1 MMTTTV
7 IDRPTKESFSDF
19 WDAPRLVNPMFLNAP
34 IARQAAP
41 GKELVD
47 LRELGIFNKIVGAE
61 TGYHTQAD
69 ALVTQTSD
77 NVDLNALWAEFQQ
90 TLEIFNDRRNALVSL
105 LSYPVTA
112 LIERVPQ
119 VGSVEFE
126 DASEFG
132 VPKGVRLVQSF
143 LSLGYDFRDYDI
155 ATRFTWKYLRD
166 HDARAVQAVHN
177 AILEADNR
185 LLFRRVMEAIFDNS
199 GRNAEIGGDNVP
211 VYPLYNNDGTVPPS
225 YKGKTF
231 LSTHTHYIASQHT
244 GDPLIDPQD
253 LEDAYDKI
261 SEHGYGA
268 ETGST
273 FVMLANRIEVK
284 DIRKFK
290 AGVATNGIVANYD
303 FIPSA
308 NSPTMIVP
316 NATGLIGNIP
326 PSTWNGL
333 QVVGSYMGI
342 LIIEEDYIP
351 AGYFLMFAT
360 GGTQNLGNLVGIRE
374 HANPAYRGL
383 RLLPGNQQGYPL
395 VESFYSRS
403 FGTGVR
409 QRGGAVVVQIT
420 ELGEPGADA
429 YVAPAQYKR
438 GGGNG

>member
-1 MMTTTV
+1 MTTTT
-7 IDRPTKESFSDF
+7 IDRPTKESFADF
-19 WDAPRLVNPMFLNAP
+19 WDAPRMVNPMFLNAP
-34 IARQAAP
+34 IARQP
-41 GKELVD
+41 SQGRELVN
-47 LRELGIFNKIVGAE
+47 LSELGIFNKIVGSE

-77 NVDLNALWAEFQQ
+77 NVDLNALWAEFQA

-132 VPKGVRLVQSF
+132 VPKGVRLVQTY

-185 LLFRRVMEAIFDNS
+185 LLFRRVMEAIFDDS
-199 GRNAEIGGDNVP
+199 ARTAEIGGDNVP
-211 VYPLYNNDGTVPPS
+211 VYPLYNGDGTVPPT
-225 YKGKTF
+225 YKGTPF
-231 LSTHTHYIASQHT
+231 DGNHDHYIATQHA
-244 GDPLIDPQD
+244 GSALVDSGD
-253 LEDAYDKI
+253 LEEMYELIA
-261 SEHGYGA
+261 EHGYGA
-268 ETGST
+268 ETGTT
-273 FVMLANRIEVK
+273 FVVLVNRIEAK
-284 DIRKFK
+284 DIRKFRQ
-290 AGVATNGIVANYD
+290 GVATNGVTSNYD

-308 NSPTMIVP
+308 NSPTIITP

-326 PSTWNGL
+326 PSTWSGL
-333 QVVGSYMGI
+333 QVIGSYMGI

-351 AGYFLMFAT
+351 PKYMLMFAT
-360 GGTQNLGNLVGIRE
+360 GGTQNLQNLVGIRE
-374 HANPAYRGL
+374 HANAAYRGL

-409 QRGGAVVVQIT
+409 QRAGAVVAKIT
-420 ELGEPGADA
+420 ASGDTA
-429 YVAPAQYKR
+429 YTAPAQYKR